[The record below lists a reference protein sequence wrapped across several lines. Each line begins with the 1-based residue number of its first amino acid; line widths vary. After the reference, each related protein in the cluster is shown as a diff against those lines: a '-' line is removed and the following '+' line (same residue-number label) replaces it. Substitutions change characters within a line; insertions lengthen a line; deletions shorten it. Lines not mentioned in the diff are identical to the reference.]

1 MEDHMA
7 NISVGVERDQV
18 APTSLENAD
27 LRMGGALYEMGKS
40 TRSVQSAEESPFEDD
55 TEDLTVLHW
64 YHQVPVVNIIY
75 DLMFDVAPAPAQIR
89 DMLNTIGAPREKSSL
104 EPSRLTCVCCCTPGR
119 EIIVGMT
126 ITPDV

>member
-1 MEDHMA
+1 MA
-7 NISVGVERDQV
+7 NISSGVERGQV

-27 LRMGGALYEMGKS
+27 LRVGGALYEIGKS
-40 TRSVQSAEESPFEDD
+40 TGSVQSAEESPFEDD

-75 DLMFDVAPAPAQIR
+75 DLMFDVAPEPAQIR

-104 EPSRLTCVCCCTPGR
+104 DG
-119 EIIVGMT
+119 T
-126 ITPDV
+126 ITPDVCVLLHPRPRNHRWNDHHA